1 MPQEKTA
8 IQRRQTNDIAPLSE
22 ETIAKLLDVQRKEL
36 EVKAMELEQRKL
48 EDQHSFEFA
57 QKTLEAQREDR
68 HEDRIKFGE
77 RLKVRYVFIVVVL
90 GIVLAFF
97 GYALHLGQGELVGN
111 VLEKVVYYI
120 VGALSS
126 YGYVKY
132 KDSQN
137 NK

>member
-1 MPQEKTA
+1 MPQEKNE
-8 IQRRQTNDIAPLSE
+8 IQKRQSNDIAPLSE

-36 EVKAMELEQRKL
+36 EVKAIELEQRKL

-57 QKTLEAQREDR
+57 QKTLEAQKEDR
-68 HEDRIKFGE
+68 HEDRVKFGE
-77 RLKVRYVFIVVVL
+77 RLKVRCVFSVVVL
-90 GIVLAFF
+90 GIVLTFF
-97 GYALHLGQGELVGN
+97 GYALRLGQGELVSD
-111 VLEKVVYYI
+111 VLEKIVYYI

>member
-1 MPQEKTA
+1 
-8 IQRRQTNDIAPLSE
+8 
-22 ETIAKLLDVQRKEL
+22 
-36 EVKAMELEQRKL
+36 MELEQRKL